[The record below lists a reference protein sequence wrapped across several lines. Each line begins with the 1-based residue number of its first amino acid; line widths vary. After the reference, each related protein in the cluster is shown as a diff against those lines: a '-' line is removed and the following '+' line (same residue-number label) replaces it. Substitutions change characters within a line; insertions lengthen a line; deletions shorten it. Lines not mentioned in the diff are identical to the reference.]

1 MPAVATA
8 AELRALS
15 TEAMDTKIAVND
27 YITKVVDNAL
37 AAAAAGETT
46 YTEPPLDV
54 SSLFFPPDVV
64 GWPNFTLYTS
74 GDPDVDVQR
83 ALPGQGQARFF
94 ESELQEKFPDAE
106 VHYDEVTGLNVN
118 WGLVNIPIP

>member
-8 AELRALS
+8 AELRELS
-15 TEAMDTKIAVND
+15 TEAKDTKIAVND

-37 AAAAAGETT
+37 ASAAAGQTT

-54 SSLFFPPDVV
+54 SSLVFFP
-64 GWPNFTLYTS
+64 GFWPSFEGFTS

-83 ALPGQGQARFF
+83 ALPGQGLARLF
-94 ESELQEKFPDAE
+94 EAEVQDKFPDAE